1 MGISLSTFPPKHRGE
16 LAVFQQLTHQ
26 NDDALFLWASLD
38 FIPGV
43 NDIDL
48 LLWHQNVGV
57 FVVEIKAIP
66 LEMLL
71 SFSFSSCEIEGRGV
85 HRSPQNQAYDASQS
99 LRNYL
104 APKLKKSPFMVAT
117 VCWPLISRSEWKQRF
132 RGTPEICDLAD
143 AMLMKEDIYS
153 GSQILEAKLND
164 IWVKPPIRKGS
175 DYPFRHD
182 RDIFNEFCA
191 ALNPEA
197 KPQAVKSDLGKL
209 EALEKGIKRELMRT
223 FAPFTPQK
231 AIFHGRP
238 GTGKTFRLQQ
248 IAIMHAREGARVL
261 LCCFNQVLASEF
273 KRIFNLLDIS
283 YKSLGVETSLKLNI
297 DVLDITSLASRLC
310 MDMGIEISTQDYD
323 EWGQLIIDDLKSSG
337 LLENYP
343 AYDTVLIDESQ
354 DFKGWQLS
362 LPMLLLNSGGTVV
375 LGVGSG
381 QELYEKSP
389 NQESLVDTLKKEQ
402 YKVFNLRRNFRN
414 ARPIYELAHLVYET
428 EFSSEKIQD
437 VYKKHF
443 LNKKNEQQ
451 DIEFDIS
458 DAKFPK
464 LTYINDDVDLEFDE
478 PEYKTKLV
486 AKLAIEY
493 ERVISSEYSAMS
505 DEADPSDLL
514 ILVPDTYGDEVVAVR
529 CALDRLGI
537 KEGIQYID
545 YVDKNKRKQ
554 IAPSSKIRL
563 VTFHSSRG
571 LEASNV
577 IVFGAEKLASL
588 SRTVNV
594 NPAKL
599 AYITLSRAIFNL
611 NICVRSN
618 RQNVITIFLE
628 KALTHI
634 QENY

>member
-16 LAVFQQLTHQ
+16 LAVFQQLIHQ
-26 NDDALFLWASLD
+26 KDDALFLLASLD

-71 SFSFSSCEIEGRGV
+71 SFGFSSCEIEGRGV

-117 VCWPLISRSEWKQRF
+117 VCWPLISRSDWKQRF
-132 RGTPEICDLAD
+132 RGTSEISDLAD

-153 GSQILEAKLND
+153 GSQILEAKLKD
-164 IWVKPPIRKGS
+164 IWGKPPIRKGS

-182 RDIFNEFCA
+182 RDVFNEFCA

-209 EALEKGIKRELMRT
+209 DALEKGIKRELMRS

-231 AIFHGRP
+231 AIFQGRP

-283 YKSLGVETSLKLNI
+283 YKALGVETSLKLNI

-310 MDMGIEISTQDYD
+310 MDMGLELATQDYD
-323 EWGQLIIDDLKSSG
+323 EWGQLIIDELRSSS
-337 LLENYP
+337 LLGNYP
-343 AYDTVLIDESQ
+343 VYDTVLIDESQ
-354 DFKGWQLS
+354 DFKDWQLD
-362 LPMLLLNSGGTVV
+362 LPMLLLNSGGTIV

-389 NQESLVDTLKKEQ
+389 YLESLADRLKKQ
-402 YKVFNLRRNFRN
+402 HYKVFNLRRNFRN
-414 ARPIYELAHLVYET
+414 ARPIYELAHLVYEA
-428 EFSSEKIQD
+428 EFASEKISD

-464 LTYINDDVDLEFDE
+464 LTYIDDDIDLDFDA
-478 PEYKTKLV
+478 PGYKAKLV
-486 AKLAIEY
+486 EKLSAEY
-493 ERVISSEYSAMS
+493 ERVIFSEYSAMS
-505 DEADPSDLL
+505 DGSDPSDLL
-514 ILVPDTYGDEVVAVR
+514 ILVPDTYGDEVTAVR
-529 CALDRLGI
+529 CALEKLGI
-537 KEGIQYID
+537 IQGIQYID
-545 YVDKNKRKQ
+545 YVDKSNRKQ

-571 LEASNV
+571 LEASSV
-577 IVFGAEKLASL
+577 IVLGAEKLASL
-588 SRTVNV
+588 GRTVNV

-611 NICVRSN
+611 NICIRSN
-618 RQNVITIFLE
+618 RQNVITNFLE
-628 KALTHI
+628 QALTHI